1 MVGQGYWLG
10 SWEIGVEDEE
20 VRKRGWWNGGLKSS
34 DGMRSRKRKRRVGG
48 KRGHNSWKRNASVGY
63 LVEVGKDMIA
73 EAGRSR
79 DGRWKAGSRRWEEAD
94 LAKTETD
101 PTTRMDGVAI
111 KGGGGRPDAELPRGV
126 APAESGIGKVHATV
140 EVGR

>member
-1 MVGQGYWLG
+1 MVAETGRERAG
-10 SWEIGVEDEE
+10 I
-20 VRKRGWWNGGLKSS
+20 RKAW
-34 DGMRSRKRKRRVGG
+34 
-48 KRGHNSWKRNASVGY
+48 Y
-63 LVEVGKDMIA
+63 
-73 EAGRSR
+73 
-79 DGRWKAGSRRWEEAD
+79 RRWEEAD

-126 APAESGIGKVHATV
+126 APAESGIGEVHATV

>member
-1 MVGQGYWLG
+1 MW
-10 SWEIGVEDEE
+10 
-20 VRKRGWWNGGLKSS
+20 KRG
-34 DGMRSRKRKRRVGG
+34 RR
-48 KRGHNSWKRNASVGY
+48 RNVSVGH
-63 LVEVGKDMIA
+63 LVEVWKDMIA

-126 APAESGIGKVHATV
+126 APAESGIGEVHATV